1 MTLRNLVCNLGDP
14 LSLYS
19 WRRSFDL
26 WKFQFPPLPKGK
38 HISPYILMLQ
48 DPAWEPSVC
57 LGVNPPEMT
66 SSVIKINRKCLK
78 YLEEKK
84 FHLHPQSVILTFLV
98 ISGFQSPQAVWLG
111 VGSMDKTAK
120 KGSSTWSYLRV
131 ASLLPLCL
139 SFLRGS
145 YLV

>member
-1 MTLRNLVCNLGDP
+1 
-14 LSLYS
+14 
-19 WRRSFDL
+19 
-26 WKFQFPPLPKGK
+26 
-38 HISPYILMLQ
+38 MLQ

-57 LGVNPPEMT
+57 LGVNPPEMM

-120 KGSSTWSYLRV
+120 KGSST
-131 ASLLPLCL
+131 
-139 SFLRGS
+139 
-145 YLV
+145 